1 MPRTLIA
8 LAHKSKKVSLPPPPP
23 PPPRPLPHPEN
34 KNVLLEQELKGSP
47 SLRTHSFLEQER
59 VVLTLPPFARPRRL
73 VTGNHFEMIGV
84 ENSLAR
90 SESLNV
96 PTSSLLEML
105 RGARSSGGKQLPT
118 LGSFFLSSKQ
128 GKRGQPL
135 L

>member
-8 LAHKSKKVSLPPPPP
+8 LAHKSEKVSLPPA
-23 PPPRPLPHPEN
+23 PLPHPEN

-84 ENSLAR
+84 ENSSGNLYAEYSR
-90 SESLNV
+90 DQ
-96 PTSSLLEML
+96 
-105 RGARSSGGKQLPT
+105 GA
-118 LGSFFLSSKQ
+118 
-128 GKRGQPL
+128 
-135 L
+135 